1 MRVRATVCWEAGTG
15 WTGRD
20 GWAMTHNTASAAAP
34 QAGRAVSID
43 DALAQARATLDDA
56 RFAPLFEAGGVP
68 EAPAVLVTAP
78 PRRGRTMLAVAAA
91 MRAMDVF
98 GESAAVLAVPNRVL
112 ADEYSPLLIRHA
124 DVSTQARPATTL
136 NALAFRLITQARARA
151 GLPLPKLLNGAEQDA
166 LLRRVLGVHLAH
178 VQAGEMCATCQLLR
192 DYFAN
197 EHWARYVAEDMREGE
212 HGGDPATTE
221 ALFSAGVNGAFTAQ
235 LRDMLARMDES
246 GAGPGCEQRVLA
258 ATDGAGITGARLAIQ
273 WRLAFALRAEY
284 IAMIGAQYP
293 NDYRLD
299 SSYLQ
304 VAAADAAREAE
315 PSDLPAMLVVDDF
328 HDTTLAGLAFLEALH
343 GRGVRLLLTANP
355 DESVQTFRGSYPE
368 YVCRQAQE
376 RLHAEPVD
384 LGPAQHAGPTMR
396 ELLAARVSL
405 SIAASE
411 AQDLPLP
418 QRPGKMPELAN
429 AFPIRTLPEDA
440 PQRADG
446 TVRAHLYRS
455 ANEEL
460 DDVVWHI
467 KTERLTSGRSWNSMA
482 VIMHDNGAIRA
493 LGDRLRR
500 DGVPVR
506 FSSVTRPLAEEP
518 FVQALFALIE
528 LAQLRNQ
535 GLANRT
541 LAPAALAAWVGA
553 RVRMI
558 TASPLLDAPTKE
570 PPRPMD
576 MGPVQTAMRSL
587 QALAQVA
594 QAEGGDDAL
603 AGLIAQWV
611 DLAAQLEAARA
622 AREEEAHVRV
632 DESIVDPAAR
642 AVPDFGEDAMM
653 LMLAHDGA
661 PQVIDSIERICGTWR
676 GEGDER
682 YVNPNAPARRFA
694 RLWSRV
700 GQIAGALRELRDPGP
715 QFALEAA
722 WEACGVARDWQEQAL
737 FNTPAGRAAN
747 DRLDTAMRLFEY
759 ARTEGAAHTI
769 GAFIEQVRGLQIEAD
784 SLAHV
789 APVDE
794 AVTVTT
800 PAGAAGH
807 TWPLVWLPG
816 VQQDVWPNL
825 AARNTM
831 FGGEDLVDV
840 LLHGRLDAIQDGAP
854 GGTGLQDVLASEQKS
869 LLVALT
875 RASERVTVSAVL
887 NDDLAPSDF
896 LYTYLP
902 ERFDRS
908 RDANPRSRR
917 YTQLGDGAHEALDAD
932 VRGLIALARTTL
944 ATHSAD
950 APEARDAI
958 EALAVL
964 AKNGFAAADPGT
976 WPFLDEWNDSDDGAA
991 EPTRAAT
998 HRSRAAHHTASP
1010 ETCAAA
1016 TPADPFAQQEGN
1028 VVTLSPSKVD
1038 RLWNCPVCARM
1049 EQQFFG
1055 PQRSTADQ
1063 NFGTIVHDIACEATQ
1078 RGWDRPGHLS
1088 DLAPDERIGRIADD
1102 MFALYEQERDDP
1114 LDVED
1119 MEERFRALAKDD
1131 DARGTFG
1138 NIAAYF
1144 VNSNLPGRYELGS
1157 TAQFEVGTL
1166 TDAKAEVEFTA
1177 RFGVPEVT
1185 RAYNAI
1191 SAVDPVSESTMVA
1204 LMGALV
1210 GGWPDGMS
1218 GDLVVRLTGRI
1229 DREETRVLAD
1239 GTHVARLVDYKTGRR
1254 HSGADNFNDL
1264 QLVCYQLSRMFPE
1277 EGEPAGMPIAQST
1290 LFDVQEA
1297 PAPAMRGANAET
1309 YFQEPLFRDGA
1320 INAHA
1325 FTKRPYVTAVG
1336 KLFTLDLPDE
1346 APAGVPHEAWR
1357 QFMAL
1362 RGTVAVWALTMI
1374 ARVFYTAAASRSVQI
1389 EAHPTAAH
1397 AAHCRLTA
1405 LCPACNGRIST
1416 VFETRED

>member
-1 MRVRATVCWEAGTG
+1 M
-15 WTGRD
+15 
-20 GWAMTHNTASAAAP
+20 
-34 QAGRAVSID
+34 
-43 DALAQARATLDDA
+43 
-56 RFAPLFEAGGVP
+56 
-68 EAPAVLVTAP
+68 
-78 PRRGRTMLAVAAA
+78 
-91 MRAMDVF
+91 
-98 GESAAVLAVPNRVL
+98 
-112 ADEYSPLLIRHA
+112 
-124 DVSTQARPATTL
+124 
-136 NALAFRLITQARARA
+136 
-151 GLPLPKLLNGAEQDA
+151 
-166 LLRRVLGVHLAH
+166 
-178 VQAGEMCATCQLLR
+178 
-192 DYFAN
+192 
-197 EHWARYVAEDMREGE
+197 
-212 HGGDPATTE
+212 
-221 ALFSAGVNGAFTAQ
+221 
-235 LRDMLARMDES
+235 
-246 GAGPGCEQRVLA
+246 
-258 ATDGAGITGARLAIQ
+258 
-273 WRLAFALRAEY
+273 
-284 IAMIGAQYP
+284 
-293 NDYRLD
+293 
-299 SSYLQ
+299 
-304 VAAADAAREAE
+304 
-315 PSDLPAMLVVDDF
+315 
-328 HDTTLAGLAFLEALH
+328 
-343 GRGVRLLLTANP
+343 
-355 DESVQTFRGSYPE
+355 
-368 YVCRQAQE
+368 
-376 RLHAEPVD
+376 
-384 LGPAQHAGPTMR
+384 
-396 ELLAARVSL
+396 
-405 SIAASE
+405 
-411 AQDLPLP
+411 
-418 QRPGKMPELAN
+418 
-429 AFPIRTLPEDA
+429 
-440 PQRADG
+440 
-446 TVRAHLYRS
+446 
-455 ANEEL
+455 
-460 DDVVWHI
+460 
-467 KTERLTSGRSWNSMA
+467 
-482 VIMHDNGAIRA
+482 
-493 LGDRLRR
+493 
-500 DGVPVR
+500 
-506 FSSVTRPLAEEP
+506 
-518 FVQALFALIE
+518 
-528 LAQLRNQ
+528 
-535 GLANRT
+535 
-541 LAPAALAAWVGA
+541 
-553 RVRMI
+553 
-558 TASPLLDAPTKE
+558 
-570 PPRPMD
+570 
-576 MGPVQTAMRSL
+576 
-587 QALAQVA
+587 
-594 QAEGGDDAL
+594 
-603 AGLIAQWV
+603 
-611 DLAAQLEAARA
+611 
-622 AREEEAHVRV
+622 
-632 DESIVDPAAR
+632 
-642 AVPDFGEDAMM
+642 
-653 LMLAHDGA
+653 
-661 PQVIDSIERICGTWR
+661 
-676 GEGDER
+676 
-682 YVNPNAPARRFA
+682 
-694 RLWSRV
+694 
-700 GQIAGALRELRDPGP
+700 
-715 QFALEAA
+715 
-722 WEACGVARDWQEQAL
+722 
-737 FNTPAGRAAN
+737 
-747 DRLDTAMRLFEY
+747 
-759 ARTEGAAHTI
+759 
-769 GAFIEQVRGLQIEAD
+769 
-784 SLAHV
+784 
-789 APVDE
+789 
-794 AVTVTT
+794 
-800 PAGAAGH
+800 
-807 TWPLVWLPG
+807 
-816 VQQDVWPNL
+816 
-825 AARNTM
+825 
-831 FGGEDLVDV
+831 
-840 LLHGRLDAIQDGAP
+840 
-854 GGTGLQDVLASEQKS
+854 
-869 LLVALT
+869 
-875 RASERVTVSAVL
+875 L

-1010 ETCAAA
+1010 EARAAA

-1078 RGWDRPGHLS
+1078 RGWDRPGHLP

-1239 GTHVARLVDYKTGRR
+1239 GTHVARLIDYKTGRR

-1346 APAGVPHEAWR
+1346 APVGVPHEAWR

>member
-1 MRVRATVCWEAGTG
+1 
-15 WTGRD
+15 
-20 GWAMTHNTASAAAP
+20 MTHNTASAAAP
-34 QAGRAVSID
+34 QAGCAVSID

-56 RFAPLFEAGGVP
+56 RFAPLFEAGGAP

-124 DVSTQARPATTL
+124 GVSTQARPATTL

-315 PSDLPAMLVVDDF
+315 PGDLPAMLVVDDF

-632 DESIVDPAAR
+632 DESIVDPTAR
-642 AVPDFGEDAMM
+642 AVPDFGEDAMT

-676 GEGDER
+676 GEGDGR

-807 TWPLVWLPG
+807 AWPLVWLPG

-854 GGTGLQDVLASEQKS
+854 GGPGLQDVLASEQKS

-932 VRGLIALARTTL
+932 VRGLIALARTAL
-944 ATHSAD
+944 ATHSAGS
-950 APEARDAI
+950 PEARDAI

-1010 ETCAAA
+1010 EARAAA

-1119 MEERFRALAKDD
+1119 MEERFRALVKDD

-1239 GTHVARLVDYKTGRR
+1239 GTHVARLIDYKTGRR

>member
-1 MRVRATVCWEAGTG
+1 
-15 WTGRD
+15 
-20 GWAMTHNTASAAAP
+20 MTHNTASAAAP
-34 QAGRAVSID
+34 QAGCAVSID

-56 RFAPLFEAGGVP
+56 RFAPLFEAGGAP

-124 DVSTQARPATTL
+124 GVSTQARPATTL

-284 IAMIGAQYP
+284 MAMIGAQYP

-315 PSDLPAMLVVDDF
+315 PGDLPAMLVVDDF

-482 VIMHDNGAIRA
+482 VIMHDNGAIRT

-632 DESIVDPAAR
+632 DESIVDPTAR
-642 AVPDFGEDAMM
+642 TVPDFGEDAMI

-807 TWPLVWLPG
+807 AWPLVWLPG

-908 RDANPRSRR
+908 RDANPRLRR

-991 EPTRAAT
+991 EPTRVAT

-1010 ETCAAA
+1010 ETRAAT

-1239 GTHVARLVDYKTGRR
+1239 GTHVARLIDYKTGRR

>member
-1 MRVRATVCWEAGTG
+1 
-15 WTGRD
+15 
-20 GWAMTHNTASAAAP
+20 MTHNTASAAAP

-124 DVSTQARPATTL
+124 GVSTQARPATTL

-482 VIMHDNGAIRA
+482 VIMHDNGAIRT

-558 TASPLLDAPTKE
+558 TASSLLDAPTKE

-611 DLAAQLEAARA
+611 DLAAQLDAARA

-642 AVPDFGEDAMM
+642 TVPDFGEDAMM

-807 TWPLVWLPG
+807 AWPLVWLPG

-932 VRGLIALARTTL
+932 VRGLIALARTAL
-944 ATHSAD
+944 ATHSAGS
-950 APEARDAI
+950 PEARDAI

-1010 ETCAAA
+1010 EARAAA
-1016 TPADPFAQQEGN
+1016 TPADPFVQQEGN

-1078 RGWDRPGHLS
+1078 RGWDRPGHLP

-1239 GTHVARLVDYKTGRR
+1239 GTHVARLIDYKTGRR

>member
-1 MRVRATVCWEAGTG
+1 
-15 WTGRD
+15 
-20 GWAMTHNTASAAAP
+20 MTHNTASAAAP

-124 DVSTQARPATTL
+124 GVSTQARPATTL

-304 VAAADAAREAE
+304 VAAVDAAREAE
-315 PSDLPAMLVVDDF
+315 PGDLPAMLVVDDF

-446 TVRAHLYRS
+446 TVRAYLYRS

-467 KTERLTSGRSWNSMA
+467 KTERLTSGCSWNSMA
-482 VIMHDNGAIRA
+482 VIMHDNGAIRT

-642 AVPDFGEDAMM
+642 TVPDFGEDAMM

-807 TWPLVWLPG
+807 AWPLVWLPG

-932 VRGLIALARTTL
+932 VRGLIALARTAL
-944 ATHSAD
+944 ATHSAGS
-950 APEARDAI
+950 PEARDAI

-1010 ETCAAA
+1010 EARAAA

-1038 RLWNCPVCARM
+1038 RLWNCSVCARM

-1078 RGWDRPGHLS
+1078 RGWDRPGHLP

-1239 GTHVARLVDYKTGRR
+1239 GTHVARLIDYKTGRR

>member
-1 MRVRATVCWEAGTG
+1 
-15 WTGRD
+15 
-20 GWAMTHNTASAAAP
+20 MTHNTASAAAP

-124 DVSTQARPATTL
+124 GVSTQARPATTL

-221 ALFSAGVNGAFTAQ
+221 TLFSAGVNGAFTAQ

-304 VAAADAAREAE
+304 VAAVDAAREAE
-315 PSDLPAMLVVDDF
+315 PGDLPAMLVVDDF

-482 VIMHDNGAIRA
+482 VIMHDNGAIRT

-558 TASPLLDAPTKE
+558 TASPLLDAPAKE

-642 AVPDFGEDAMM
+642 TVPDFGEDAMM

-807 TWPLVWLPG
+807 AWPLVWLPG

-932 VRGLIALARTTL
+932 VRGLIALARTAL
-944 ATHSAD
+944 ATHSAGS
-950 APEARDAI
+950 PEARDAI

-991 EPTRAAT
+991 EPTRVAT

-1010 ETCAAA
+1010 ETRAAT

-1239 GTHVARLVDYKTGRR
+1239 GTHVARLIDYKTGRR

>member
-1 MRVRATVCWEAGTG
+1 
-15 WTGRD
+15 
-20 GWAMTHNTASAAAP
+20 MTHNTASAAAP

-56 RFAPLFEAGGVP
+56 RFAPLFEAGGAP

-124 DVSTQARPATTL
+124 GVSTQARPATTL

-807 TWPLVWLPG
+807 AWPLVWLPG

-1078 RGWDRPGHLS
+1078 RGWDRPGHLP

-1191 SAVDPVSESTMVA
+1191 SAVEPVSESTMVA

-1239 GTHVARLVDYKTGRR
+1239 GTHVARLIDYKTGRR

>member
-1 MRVRATVCWEAGTG
+1 
-15 WTGRD
+15 
-20 GWAMTHNTASAAAP
+20 MTHNTASAAAP
-34 QAGRAVSID
+34 QAGHAVSID

-56 RFAPLFEAGGVP
+56 RFAPLFEAEGVP

-124 DVSTQARPATTL
+124 GVSTQARPATTL

-221 ALFSAGVNGAFTAQ
+221 TLFSAGVNGAFTAQ

-482 VIMHDNGAIRA
+482 VIMHDNGAIRT

-558 TASPLLDAPTKE
+558 TASPLLDAPAKE

-603 AGLIAQWV
+603 AGLITQWV

-642 AVPDFGEDAMM
+642 AVPDFGEDAMT

-722 WEACGVARDWQEQAL
+722 WAACGVARDWQEQAL

-807 TWPLVWLPG
+807 AWPLVWLPG

-932 VRGLIALARTTL
+932 VRGLIALARTAL
-944 ATHSAD
+944 ATHSAGS
-950 APEARDAI
+950 PEARDAI

-1010 ETCAAA
+1010 EARAAA

-1078 RGWDRPGHLS
+1078 RGWDRPGHLP

-1239 GTHVARLVDYKTGRR
+1239 GTHVARLIDYKTGRR
-1254 HSGADNFNDL
+1254 HSGSDNFNDL

>member
-1 MRVRATVCWEAGTG
+1 
-15 WTGRD
+15 
-20 GWAMTHNTASAAAP
+20 MTHNTASAAAP

-124 DVSTQARPATTL
+124 GVSTQARPATTL

-482 VIMHDNGAIRA
+482 VIMHDNGAIRT

-611 DLAAQLEAARA
+611 DLAAQLDAARA

-642 AVPDFGEDAMM
+642 TVPDFGEDAMM

-807 TWPLVWLPG
+807 AWPLVWLPG

-932 VRGLIALARTTL
+932 VRGLIALARTAL
-944 ATHSAD
+944 ATHSAGS
-950 APEARDAI
+950 PEARDAI

-1010 ETCAAA
+1010 EARAAA
-1016 TPADPFAQQEGN
+1016 TPADPFVQQEGN

-1078 RGWDRPGHLS
+1078 RGWDRPGHLP

-1239 GTHVARLVDYKTGRR
+1239 GTHVARLIDYKTGRR

>member
-1 MRVRATVCWEAGTG
+1 
-15 WTGRD
+15 
-20 GWAMTHNTASAAAP
+20 MTHNTASAAAP

-68 EAPAVLVTAP
+68 EAPSVLVTAP

-124 DVSTQARPATTL
+124 GVSTQARPATTL

-258 ATDGAGITGARLAIQ
+258 ATDGAGITGARLAVQ

-315 PSDLPAMLVVDDF
+315 PGDLPAMLVVDDF

-418 QRPGKMPELAN
+418 QRPGKIPELAN

-482 VIMHDNGAIRA
+482 VIMHDNGAIRT

-642 AVPDFGEDAMM
+642 TVPDFGEDAMM

-676 GEGDER
+676 GEGDGR

-807 TWPLVWLPG
+807 AWPLVWLPG

-932 VRGLIALARTTL
+932 VRGLIALARTAL
-944 ATHSAD
+944 ATHSAGS
-950 APEARDAI
+950 PEARDAI

-1010 ETCAAA
+1010 EARAAA

-1078 RGWDRPGHLS
+1078 RGWDRPGHLP

-1239 GTHVARLVDYKTGRR
+1239 GTHVARLIDYKTGRR

-1290 LFDVQEA
+1290 LFDVQQA

>member
-1 MRVRATVCWEAGTG
+1 M
-15 WTGRD
+15 
-20 GWAMTHNTASAAAP
+20 MHNTASAAAP

-124 DVSTQARPATTL
+124 GVSTQARPATTL

-304 VAAADAAREAE
+304 VAAVDAAREAE
-315 PSDLPAMLVVDDF
+315 PGDLPAMLVVDDF
-328 HDTTLAGLAFLEALH
+328 HDMTLAGLAFLEALH

-482 VIMHDNGAIRA
+482 VIMHDNGAIRT

-632 DESIVDPAAR
+632 DESIVDPTAR
-642 AVPDFGEDAMM
+642 TVPDFGEDAMT

-794 AVTVTT
+794 AVTVAT

-807 TWPLVWLPG
+807 AWPLVWLPG

-902 ERFDRS
+902 ERFDRN

-944 ATHSAD
+944 ATHSAGS
-950 APEARDAI
+950 PEARDAI

-1010 ETCAAA
+1010 EARAAA

-1038 RLWNCPVCARM
+1038 RLWSCPVCARM

-1131 DARGTFG
+1131 DARSTFG

-1239 GTHVARLVDYKTGRR
+1239 GTHVARLIDYKTGRR

>member
-1 MRVRATVCWEAGTG
+1 
-15 WTGRD
+15 
-20 GWAMTHNTASAAAP
+20 MTHNTASAAAP

-56 RFAPLFEAGGVP
+56 RFAPLFEAGGAP

-124 DVSTQARPATTL
+124 GVSTQARPATTL

-594 QAEGGDDAL
+594 QAEGDDDAL
-603 AGLIAQWV
+603 AGLIAQWA

-807 TWPLVWLPG
+807 AWPLVWLPG

>member
-1 MRVRATVCWEAGTG
+1 
-15 WTGRD
+15 
-20 GWAMTHNTASAAAP
+20 MTHNTASAAAP

-56 RFAPLFEAGGVP
+56 RFAPLFEAGGAP

-124 DVSTQARPATTL
+124 GVSTQARPATTL

-446 TVRAHLYRS
+446 TVRAYLYRS

-715 QFALEAA
+715 QFALEVA

-807 TWPLVWLPG
+807 AWPLVWLPG

-1239 GTHVARLVDYKTGRR
+1239 GTHVARLIDYKTGRR

-1320 INAHA
+1320 INAHT

>member
-1 MRVRATVCWEAGTG
+1 M
-15 WTGRD
+15 
-20 GWAMTHNTASAAAP
+20 
-34 QAGRAVSID
+34 
-43 DALAQARATLDDA
+43 
-56 RFAPLFEAGGVP
+56 
-68 EAPAVLVTAP
+68 
-78 PRRGRTMLAVAAA
+78 
-91 MRAMDVF
+91 
-98 GESAAVLAVPNRVL
+98 
-112 ADEYSPLLIRHA
+112 
-124 DVSTQARPATTL
+124 
-136 NALAFRLITQARARA
+136 
-151 GLPLPKLLNGAEQDA
+151 
-166 LLRRVLGVHLAH
+166 
-178 VQAGEMCATCQLLR
+178 
-192 DYFAN
+192 
-197 EHWARYVAEDMREGE
+197 
-212 HGGDPATTE
+212 
-221 ALFSAGVNGAFTAQ
+221 
-235 LRDMLARMDES
+235 
-246 GAGPGCEQRVLA
+246 
-258 ATDGAGITGARLAIQ
+258 
-273 WRLAFALRAEY
+273 
-284 IAMIGAQYP
+284 
-293 NDYRLD
+293 
-299 SSYLQ
+299 
-304 VAAADAAREAE
+304 
-315 PSDLPAMLVVDDF
+315 
-328 HDTTLAGLAFLEALH
+328 
-343 GRGVRLLLTANP
+343 RLLLTANP

-467 KTERLTSGRSWNSMA
+467 KTERLTSGRSWNGMA
-482 VIMHDNGAIRA
+482 VIMHDNGAIRT

-587 QALAQVA
+587 QTLAQVA

-642 AVPDFGEDAMM
+642 AVPDFGEDAMT

-676 GEGDER
+676 GEGDGR

-694 RLWSRV
+694 RLWSKV

-807 TWPLVWLPG
+807 AWPLVWLPG

-1010 ETCAAA
+1010 EARAAA

-1078 RGWDRPGHLS
+1078 RGWDRPGHLP

-1239 GTHVARLVDYKTGRR
+1239 GTHVARLIDYKTGRR

-1346 APAGVPHEAWR
+1346 APVGVPHEAWR

>member
-1 MRVRATVCWEAGTG
+1 
-15 WTGRD
+15 
-20 GWAMTHNTASAAAP
+20 MTHNTASAAAP

-68 EAPAVLVTAP
+68 EAPSVLVTAP

-124 DVSTQARPATTL
+124 GVSTQARPATTL

-258 ATDGAGITGARLAIQ
+258 ATDGAGITGARLAVQ

-446 TVRAHLYRS
+446 TVRAYLYRS

-715 QFALEAA
+715 QFALEVA

-807 TWPLVWLPG
+807 AWPLVWLPG

-1239 GTHVARLVDYKTGRR
+1239 GTHVARLIDYKTGRR

-1320 INAHA
+1320 INAHT

>member
-1 MRVRATVCWEAGTG
+1 
-15 WTGRD
+15 
-20 GWAMTHNTASAAAP
+20 
-34 QAGRAVSID
+34 
-43 DALAQARATLDDA
+43 
-56 RFAPLFEAGGVP
+56 
-68 EAPAVLVTAP
+68 
-78 PRRGRTMLAVAAA
+78 
-91 MRAMDVF
+91 
-98 GESAAVLAVPNRVL
+98 
-112 ADEYSPLLIRHA
+112 
-124 DVSTQARPATTL
+124 
-136 NALAFRLITQARARA
+136 
-151 GLPLPKLLNGAEQDA
+151 
-166 LLRRVLGVHLAH
+166 
-178 VQAGEMCATCQLLR
+178 
-192 DYFAN
+192 
-197 EHWARYVAEDMREGE
+197 
-212 HGGDPATTE
+212 
-221 ALFSAGVNGAFTAQ
+221 
-235 LRDMLARMDES
+235 
-246 GAGPGCEQRVLA
+246 
-258 ATDGAGITGARLAIQ
+258 
-273 WRLAFALRAEY
+273 
-284 IAMIGAQYP
+284 
-293 NDYRLD
+293 
-299 SSYLQ
+299 
-304 VAAADAAREAE
+304 
-315 PSDLPAMLVVDDF
+315 
-328 HDTTLAGLAFLEALH
+328 
-343 GRGVRLLLTANP
+343 
-355 DESVQTFRGSYPE
+355 
-368 YVCRQAQE
+368 
-376 RLHAEPVD
+376 
-384 LGPAQHAGPTMR
+384 
-396 ELLAARVSL
+396 
-405 SIAASE
+405 
-411 AQDLPLP
+411 
-418 QRPGKMPELAN
+418 MPELAN

-446 TVRAHLYRS
+446 TVCAHLYRS

-482 VIMHDNGAIRA
+482 VIMHDNGAIRT

-642 AVPDFGEDAMM
+642 TVPDFGEDAMM

-715 QFALEAA
+715 QFALETA

-807 TWPLVWLPG
+807 AWPLVWLPG

-1010 ETCAAA
+1010 ETRAAA

-1078 RGWDRPGHLS
+1078 RGWDRPGHLP

-1131 DARGTFG
+1131 DARSTFG

-1239 GTHVARLVDYKTGRR
+1239 GTHVARLIDYKTGRR

>member
-1 MRVRATVCWEAGTG
+1 
-15 WTGRD
+15 
-20 GWAMTHNTASAAAP
+20 MTHNTASAAAP
-34 QAGRAVSID
+34 QAGCAVSID

-56 RFAPLFEAGGVP
+56 RFAPLFEAGGAP

-124 DVSTQARPATTL
+124 GVSTQARPATTL

-315 PSDLPAMLVVDDF
+315 PGDLPAMLVVDDF

-482 VIMHDNGAIRA
+482 VIMHDNGAIRT

-632 DESIVDPAAR
+632 DESIVDPTAR
-642 AVPDFGEDAMM
+642 TVPDFGEDAMI

-807 TWPLVWLPG
+807 AWPLVWLPG

-908 RDANPRSRR
+908 RDANPRLRR

-991 EPTRAAT
+991 EPTRVAT

-1010 ETCAAA
+1010 ETRAAT

-1239 GTHVARLVDYKTGRR
+1239 GTHVARLIDYKTGRR

>member
-1 MRVRATVCWEAGTG
+1 
-15 WTGRD
+15 
-20 GWAMTHNTASAAAP
+20 MTHNTASAAAP

>member
-1 MRVRATVCWEAGTG
+1 
-15 WTGRD
+15 
-20 GWAMTHNTASAAAP
+20 MTHNTASAAAP
-34 QAGRAVSID
+34 QAGCAVSID

-124 DVSTQARPATTL
+124 GVSTQARPATTL

-284 IAMIGAQYP
+284 MAMIGAQYP

-315 PSDLPAMLVVDDF
+315 PGDLPAMLVVDDF

-482 VIMHDNGAIRA
+482 VIMHDNGAIRT

-632 DESIVDPAAR
+632 DESIVDPTAR
-642 AVPDFGEDAMM
+642 TVPDFGEDAMI

-807 TWPLVWLPG
+807 AWPLVWLPG

-908 RDANPRSRR
+908 RDANPRLRR

-991 EPTRAAT
+991 EPTRVAT

-1010 ETCAAA
+1010 ETRAAT

-1239 GTHVARLVDYKTGRR
+1239 GTHVARLIDYKTGRR

>member
-1 MRVRATVCWEAGTG
+1 
-15 WTGRD
+15 
-20 GWAMTHNTASAAAP
+20 MTHNTASAAAP

-124 DVSTQARPATTL
+124 GVSTQARPATTL

-221 ALFSAGVNGAFTAQ
+221 TLFSAGVNGAFTAQ

-304 VAAADAAREAE
+304 VAAVDAAREAE
-315 PSDLPAMLVVDDF
+315 PGDLPAMLVVDDF
-328 HDTTLAGLAFLEALH
+328 HDMTLAGLAFLEALH

-482 VIMHDNGAIRA
+482 VIMHDNGAIRT

-642 AVPDFGEDAMM
+642 TVPDFGEDAMM

-807 TWPLVWLPG
+807 AWPLVWLPG

-1010 ETCAAA
+1010 ETRAAA

-1038 RLWNCPVCARM
+1038 RLWSCPVCARM

-1131 DARGTFG
+1131 DARSTFG

-1239 GTHVARLVDYKTGRR
+1239 GTHVARLIDYKTGRR

>member
-1 MRVRATVCWEAGTG
+1 
-15 WTGRD
+15 
-20 GWAMTHNTASAAAP
+20 MTHNTASAAAP
-34 QAGRAVSID
+34 QAGCAVSID

-56 RFAPLFEAGGVP
+56 RFAPLFEAGGAP

-124 DVSTQARPATTL
+124 GVSTQARPATTL

-315 PSDLPAMLVVDDF
+315 PGYLPAMLVVDDF

-632 DESIVDPAAR
+632 DESIVDPTAR
-642 AVPDFGEDAMM
+642 TVPDFGEDAMT

-807 TWPLVWLPG
+807 AWPLVWLPG

-854 GGTGLQDVLASEQKS
+854 GGPGLQDVLASEQKS

-944 ATHSAD
+944 ATHSAN

-1078 RGWDRPGHLS
+1078 RGWDRPGHLP

-1218 GDLVVRLTGRI
+1218 ADLVVRLTGRI

-1239 GTHVARLVDYKTGRR
+1239 GTHVARLIDYKTGRR

>member
-1 MRVRATVCWEAGTG
+1 
-15 WTGRD
+15 
-20 GWAMTHNTASAAAP
+20 MTHNTASAAAP
-34 QAGRAVSID
+34 QAGCAVSID

-56 RFAPLFEAGGVP
+56 RFAPLFEAGGAP

-124 DVSTQARPATTL
+124 GVSTQARPATTL

-315 PSDLPAMLVVDDF
+315 PGDLPAMLVVDDF

-632 DESIVDPAAR
+632 DESIVDPTAR
-642 AVPDFGEDAMM
+642 AVPDFGEDAMT

-676 GEGDER
+676 GEGDGR

-807 TWPLVWLPG
+807 AWPLVWLPG

-854 GGTGLQDVLASEQKS
+854 GGPGLQDVLASEQKS

-887 NDDLAPSDF
+887 NDDLAPSNF

-932 VRGLIALARTTL
+932 VRGLIALARTAL
-944 ATHSAD
+944 ATHSAGS
-950 APEARDAI
+950 PEARDAI

-1010 ETCAAA
+1010 EARAAA

-1119 MEERFRALAKDD
+1119 MEERFRALVKDD

-1239 GTHVARLVDYKTGRR
+1239 GTHVARLIDYKTGRR

>member
-1 MRVRATVCWEAGTG
+1 
-15 WTGRD
+15 
-20 GWAMTHNTASAAAP
+20 MTHNTASAAAP

-124 DVSTQARPATTL
+124 GVSTQARPATTL

-166 LLRRVLGVHLAH
+166 LLRRVLGVHLDH
-178 VQAGEMCATCQLLR
+178 VQDGEMCATCQLLR

-807 TWPLVWLPG
+807 AWPLVWLPG

-1078 RGWDRPGHLS
+1078 RGWDRPGHLP

-1191 SAVDPVSESTMVA
+1191 SAVEPVSESTMVA

-1239 GTHVARLVDYKTGRR
+1239 GTHVARLIDYKTGRR